1 MNMERAWIP
10 AGVSPAERR
19 RLFSI
24 WIRTGRIPTHRDDGV
39 ELKFNP
45 WHDPRD
51 GRFTSGPG
59 GEAAAR
65 DGPSER
71 VGEGGGGAGEGGGV
85 VRSDGVYRPGE
96 PGPTLIPIGA
106 PEPPETRGG
115 NIRAFED
122 PMTLDELPI
131 LRDTPAGALLA
142 PLDGF
147 LNITGPG
154 AEIRTALMRAQA
166 DKILADIKALDPNF
180 VYQSFQFPSTE
191 AGQRRLIDDLR
202 FNRAVVMMRV
212 KGDLGPLRVEAVR
225 TMQQIAD
232 DAYVDGSAR
241 LAASALPVR
250 LHEREALG
258 NFIDQEVRRGL
269 RRRFNA
275 AGVVT
280 SGGAQIAV
288 NRREYLSE
296 GSGFRIP
303 DLRIGDVFF
312 DVSLSEK
319 RMSDSQVRQFF
330 EGRSR
335 PSAVVIVRPR
345 QEGGSYII
353 RRAK

>member
-10 AGVSPAERR
+10 AGVSRAERR

-24 WIRTGRIPTHRDDGV
+24 WIRTGRIPTRRDDGV

-59 GEAAAR
+59 GEATPR
-65 DGPSER
+65 DEPPER
-71 VGEGGGGAGEGGGV
+71 GGEDGGVGEGGGV
-85 VRSDGVYRPGE
+85 VRSNGVYRPGE
-96 PGPTLIPIGA
+96 PGPKLIPIGA

-232 DAYVDGSAR
+232 EAHDDGTAR
-241 LAASALPVR
+241 LAASALQIR
-250 LHEREALG
+250 LHKREALG
-258 NFIDQEVRRGL
+258 NFIDREVRNGL
-269 RRRFNA
+269 RDKFHL
-275 AGVVT
+275 AGVIT
-280 SGGAQIAV
+280 SADREIAV
-288 NRREYLSE
+288 NRREYLHD
-296 GSGFRIP
+296 GSGYRLP
-303 DLRIGDVFF
+303 DLRIGNVFF
-312 DVSLSEK
+312 DVSIAEK
-319 RMSDSQVRQFF
+319 TMGGDQVKEFF

-335 PSAVVIVRPR
+335 PSAVVIIRPR

-353 RRAK
+353 RRPRK